1 MHPPRSVYQTE
12 LLTSHKSNAGALSC
26 ACPEACWRS
35 SSSTCAL
42 ASSGKKSHPALS
54 HRESAKSSRPK
65 AMSIGVRENYPVF
78 ARLPLQASCP
88 QHWLIRPS
96 DYRKNRFY
104 LLKTAHNNA
113 FLARFQRINFGKM
126 PRKIP
131 ACLTAATSHCTKSK
145 KWPKSVLNYLRPERN
160 SLYTAKQHTS

>member
-1 MHPPRSVYQTE
+1 LPGGV
-12 LLTSHKSNAGALSC
+12 
-26 ACPEACWRS
+26 
-35 SSSTCAL
+35 L
-42 ASSGKKSHPALS
+42 AQQQFHLRLGFFRQKISPALS
-54 HRESAKSSRPK
+54 HRDRGKSSRPK

-126 PRKIP
+126 PRKIS
-131 ACLTAATSHCTKSK
+131 ACLTAATSHCTKTK
-145 KWPKSVLNYLRPERN
+145 KLPKSVLNYLRPERN